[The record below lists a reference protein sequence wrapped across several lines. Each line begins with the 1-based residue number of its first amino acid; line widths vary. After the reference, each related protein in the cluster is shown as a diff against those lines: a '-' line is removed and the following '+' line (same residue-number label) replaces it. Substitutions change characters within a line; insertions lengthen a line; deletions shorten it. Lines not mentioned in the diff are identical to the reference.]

1 MANINPSSALR
12 KLSIWAP
19 LILASAVAIGVLI
32 GHKFN
37 PNYTNYFQVLD
48 IEEDRNTGEI
58 GRIEEIIR
66 FVENSYV
73 DSINNE
79 SLVEEVINNLLSQL
93 DPFSSYISADDLSQY
108 NEQLD
113 GVFKGIGINYVKWQ
127 DSVFIIKV
135 IDGSDADEKGL
146 KRGDAILS
154 IDGNTVSGA
163 DLPIDEVRSII
174 KNDEDQ
180 ELPIE
185 VLTPGHSDPVTKLVE
200 VKELPINTANVAYK
214 LSENLVYSKIERFS
228 ANTYKQFVQSLEAL
242 KIEDQQVNMI
252 LDLRD
257 NPGGYLPETIKIL
270 SQFFKEKQQLLT
282 YTEGNNRKRK
292 EYKST
297 GQQFFDID
305 KIALL
310 INGYSASGSEI
321 IAGALQDWDQAVIIG
336 NTSYGKGLVQE
347 IYQLKNGG
355 ALRLT
360 VARYMTPAGRSIQ
373 KPYSLQDSTR
383 VITQE
388 GSAYNS
394 LRYNRP
400 LTGGGGIDPDIEMED
415 VDRYGDCY
423 NFEFKNFNA
432 FLLKHLELK
441 SPYADFEDFQLNF
454 KMDQLD
460 FEKYLGFAGIDN
472 EEEKISEDCI
482 GAFTY
487 LCKLNMAA
495 FWYDDEA
502 SSRVDIAEDAMI
514 IKAQEVLQERTLQ
527 ALLSYEK

>member
-1 MANINPSSALR
+1 MANINSSSPLR
-12 KLSIWAP
+12 KLSIWGP

-37 PNYTNYFQVLD
+37 PNYTNNFQVID
-48 IEEDRNTGEI
+48 GVEETATGEI

-79 SLVEEVINNLLSQL
+79 SLVEEVINSLLSQL
-93 DPFSSYISADDLSQY
+93 DPFSSYISAAELSDY

-113 GVFKGIGINYVKWQ
+113 GVFKGIGINYVQWQ
-127 DSVFIIKV
+127 DSIFIINV
-135 IDGSDADEKGL
+135 IEGSDAEAKGL
-146 KRGDAILS
+146 QRGDVILS
-154 IDGNTVSGA
+154 IDGKVVSGA
-163 DLPIDEVRSII
+163 NVEIGNVRSII

-180 ELPIE
+180 QLPIE
-185 VLTPGHSDPVTKLVE
+185 ILAPNENDPTIKFVE

-214 LSENLVYSKIERFS
+214 LEDDLVYSKIERFS
-228 ANTYKQFVQSLEAL
+228 ANTYKQFVQSLEKL
-242 KIEDQQVNMI
+242 EIEDQEVDLI

-270 SQFFKEKQQLLT
+270 SQFFKDKQQLLT
-282 YTEGNNRKRK
+282 YTEGNNRKKK

-297 GQQFFDID
+297 GQQFFKFN

-336 NTSYGKGLVQE
+336 QSSYGKGLVQE
-347 IYQLKNGG
+347 IYKLKNGG

-383 VITQE
+383 MITKE
-388 GSAYNS
+388 GSEYQS
-394 LRYNRP
+394 LIYNRQ
-400 LTGGGGIDPDIEMED
+400 LTGG
-415 VDRYGDCY
+415 
-423 NFEFKNFNA
+423 
-432 FLLKHLELK
+432 
-441 SPYADFEDFQLNF
+441 
-454 KMDQLD
+454 
-460 FEKYLGFAGIDN
+460 
-472 EEEKISEDCI
+472 
-482 GAFTY
+482 
-487 LCKLNMAA
+487 
-495 FWYDDEA
+495 
-502 SSRVDIAEDAMI
+502 
-514 IKAQEVLQERTLQ
+514 
-527 ALLSYEK
+527 